1 MRVNKKTISLSTKD
15 IEYLRGM
22 YGDYSKHL
30 KEIEDNLARRLA
42 EIGAQR
48 AEVYFAGATYD
59 GDNDVSVN
67 IEKRGNGY
75 YAVVASGKASIFI
88 EFGSGLIG
96 YGYPAEENNGLVP
109 GSYSDTIG
117 KGHWKDPRGWVY
129 GGVGSGK
136 SRVPLRSH
144 GNPPAMAMYK
154 SMKEAEQEIRNV
166 VEEVFDFY
174 T

>member
-1 MRVNKKTISLSTKD
+1 MRVHKTTIDLSTKD
-15 IEYLRGM
+15 IEYLRAM
-22 YGDYSKHL
+22 YGDYRKH
-30 KEIEDNLARRLA
+30 INGIADNLAKRLA

-48 AEVYFAGATYD
+48 AEIYFGEATYD
-59 GDNDVSVN
+59 GDNDVSVSV
-67 IEKRGNGY
+67 EKRDDGY
-75 YAVVASGKASIFI
+75 YAVVANGKATLFI

-96 YGYPAEENNGLVP
+96 FGYPTDELNGLGP
-109 GSYSDTIG
+109 GTYSDTIG

-144 GNPPAMAMYK
+144 GNVPAMAMYK
-154 SMKEAEQEIRNV
+154 SMKEVEQEIRNV